1 MTRAL
6 SVALLVAVSG
16 AGLAGYNLL
25 SGAEPSTEFRV
36 AQVEYGPIV
45 SAVIATGTV
54 NAVKTVQ
61 VGSQLSG
68 QITELLADFN
78 TPVRAGEVVAR
89 LNAETLE
96 GKLRQSNAD
105 VTAARA
111 SLEMRRAE
119 LEKARAQIET
129 AKASGVNAA
138 AKISK
143 ATATLR
149 NAEREE
155 RRAQDLFRRG
165 AASNTAA
172 DRAETASQTAEAEL
186 SAARAEQ
193 TSASAALASAEASY
207 KVVQAQIAIAEAEVQ
222 QKTAAMQQVSADL
235 EKAVIRSPI
244 DGVVIQRSVDVGQT
258 VAASLQAPT
267 LFTIAQDLRQMEVHV
282 NVDEADIGRISVGQS
297 VIFKVNAHPDTDF
310 RGEVAQIRLASQT
323 LQNVV
328 TYIVVVGA
336 PNSELKLLPGMTAT
350 VRIVTAE
357 RENVLKVPNAALRF
371 RPAGGE
377 EGAGEGPRIYL
388 LKPDGGSTA
397 ATVQVGITDGRF
409 SELLGGAT
417 AGQTI
422 IVGAR
427 PVTAAG
433 PPRPRLGF

>member
-1 MTRAL
+1 MRAF
-6 SVALLVAVSG
+6 SVALIVALGG
-16 AGLAGYNLL
+16 AGVAGYNLL

-36 AQVEYGPIV
+36 AQIESGPIV
-45 SAVIATGTV
+45 SAVVATGTV

-68 QITELLADFN
+68 QIAELLADFN
-78 TPVRAGEVVAR
+78 TPVQAGQIVAR

-105 VTAARA
+105 VTAATA
-111 SLEMRRAE
+111 SLAMRRAE

-129 AKASGVNAA
+129 AKASGANAA

-143 ATATLR
+143 ASATLK

-155 RRAQDLFRRG
+155 RRAQDLLRRG

-172 DRAETASQTAEAEL
+172 DKAETASDTAEAEL

-193 TSASAALASAEASY
+193 ASALAALASAEASY
-207 KVVQAQIAIAEAEVQ
+207 RVVQAQIAIAEAEVQ
-222 QKTAAMQQVSADL
+222 QKTAAMQQVRVDL
-235 EKAVIRSPI
+235 DKAVIRSPI

-282 NVDEADIGRISVGQS
+282 NVDEADIGRVSVGQP
-297 VIFKVNAHPDTDF
+297 VAFKVNAHPDTDF

-357 RENVLKVPNAALRF
+357 REKALKVPNAALRF
-371 RPAGGE
+371 RPAGVE
-377 EGAGEGPRIYL
+377 ERPGDGARVYL
-388 LKPDGGSTA
+388 PKPEGGSILVP
-397 ATVQVGITDGRF
+397 VQVGMSDGRF
-409 SELLGGAT
+409 TEVLGGVT
-417 AGQTI
+417 AGQSV

-427 PVTAAG
+427 PATAAAAA
-433 PPRPRLGF
+433 RPRLGF